1 MRGRVFCCAYSGSF
15 GPDSYNF
22 PIFAALRD
30 SNQLDRGSGAVAC
43 WALKKFF
50 NLNINIMN
58 ISSNMSKPD
67 VFGQIRN
74 WLLSQG
80 YQIQSEDPT
89 RPWGGFF
96 VLDESQIQKFREQ
109 FFDTV
114 TFSDFQLQNKL
125 SPKILLVAPGM
136 RLSWQ
141 YHHRRA
147 EIWKL
152 IAGEGGIKTSET
164 DEEGPLTPLEL
175 NKVIE
180 LSQGERHRLIGLDNW
195 GVVAEIWMHTEPGN
209 PSDEEDIVRVQDDF
223 QRK

>member
-1 MRGRVFCCAYSGSF
+1 
-15 GPDSYNF
+15 
-22 PIFAALRD
+22 
-30 SNQLDRGSGAVAC
+30 
-43 WALKKFF
+43 
-50 NLNINIMN
+50 MN
-58 ISSNMSKPD
+58 IKSNMSKAE
-67 VFGQIRN
+67 VFDQIRK
-74 WLLSQG
+74 WVSDQG
-80 YQIQSEDPT
+80 YQIQNEDQS

-96 VLDESQIQKFREQ
+96 VLEEAQIKKFREQ

-114 TFSDFQLQNKL
+114 SFSDLQLQNKL
-125 SPKILLVAPGM
+125 SPKILVVAPGM

-152 IAGEGGIKTSET
+152 IAGKGGIKISET
-164 DEEGPLTPLEL
+164 DEEGPLQSLEL

-180 LSQGERHRLIGLDNW
+180 LSQGERHRLIGLDTW
-195 GVVAEIWMHTEPGN
+195 GVVAEIWMHTDPHN